1 MEIESWKT
9 SLTGVSWLSGSTTV
23 TLSPFV
29 ERVFATFYNCVK
41 MGTKAW
47 WLSLKVLRKQDYF
60 RWKLYENRMTLIES
74 YTKAGWHLLKVP
86 RKLYKSRMTLV
97 ESSVKAGSGWLLL
110 KALTRPFKKHV
121 NCDNSK
127 FRDKIAYVGGP
138 SWPWPWP
145 FGQHCYPQLLPPC
158 GKQGKSLINFTL
170 IWIWA

>member
-9 SLTGVSWLSGSTTV
+9 SLTGVGWLLGSATE

-29 ERVFATFYNCVK
+29 ERVFAIFYNCVK
-41 MGTKAW
+41 MGSFYWSTKAW

-60 RWKLYENRMTLIES
+60 RWKRYDNRMTLIES

-86 RKLYKSRMTLV
+86 RKLYKSRMTFV

-121 NCDNSK
+121 NRDNSK

-145 FGQHCYPQLLPPC
+145 FGQRRYPNLCHPVE
-158 GKQGKSLINFTL
+158 N
-170 IWIWA
+170 

>member
-9 SLTGVSWLSGSTTV
+9 SLTGVGWLLGSATE

-29 ERVFATFYNCVK
+29 ERVFANFCDKNIIFLQL
-41 MGTKAW
+41 

-86 RKLYKSRMTLV
+86 RKLYKSRMTFV

-110 KALTRPFKKHV
+110 KALTRPSKKHV
-121 NCDNSK
+121 DSGNSK
-127 FRDKIAYVGGP
+127 FCDKIAYVGGP
-138 SWPWPWP
+138 SFRRRPWP
-145 FGQHCYPQLLPPC
+145 FCEHRSGAHAT
-158 GKQGKSLINFTL
+158 SATL
-170 IWIWA
+170 NHVSSSI